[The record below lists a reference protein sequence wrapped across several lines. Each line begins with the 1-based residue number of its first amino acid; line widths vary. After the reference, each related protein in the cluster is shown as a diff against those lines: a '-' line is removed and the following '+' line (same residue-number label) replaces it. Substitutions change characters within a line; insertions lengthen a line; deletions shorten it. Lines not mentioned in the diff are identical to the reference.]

1 MEKIETL
8 AETQNP
14 QRSTQGA
21 GSKIFVCH
29 DPTGSKPELAVYNF
43 STSRYRFLEEDQKWF
58 TDEENFS
65 SLPETQKSRMLN
77 SLWCKPDVFGM
88 GIKSGGSIPSRKTFF
103 LVNHRGVITEID
115 TRTL

>member
-21 GSKIFVCH
+21 GSKIVFCH
-29 DPTGSKPELAVYNF
+29 DATGSKSELAVYNF
-43 STSRYRFLEEDQKWF
+43 STSRYRFLKEDQKWL

-65 SLPETQKSRMLN
+65 SIPENRKSSMLN
-77 SLWCKPDVFGM
+77 SLWRGPNAQGR
-88 GIKSGGSIPSRKTFF
+88 GSRAGHQSPEEELFF
-103 LVNHRGVITEID
+103 LSTKEG
-115 TRTL
+115 